1 MDSCVLLQGYKE
13 MSQRFGS
20 LRRVRGDNY
29 CALRATLFQVLSH
42 TTKLP
47 VWLQEEDIVMVNF
60 HFSVVAEQWLSASA
74 RRKP

>member
-1 MDSCVLLQGYKE
+1 MASCVLLQGYKE

-60 HFSVVAEQWLSASA
+60 HFSVVAEQWLSASG
-74 RRKP
+74 RCKP